1 VIFVGYFLRYTAQL
15 ICRCAHAKPTKEQT
29 MNTITRRVGRTLPGF
44 LTLPVLLASMWPH
57 LSMAQ
62 ATAPAPAAPAPGSV
76 VVTGTRGAGGYDPH
90 NINAAKN
97 KILSGKHASSC
108 GFMGP
113 TPPGF
118 DDVAIG
124 YMRDFGMED
133 GMSNTDV
140 TVVTES
146 APTGD
151 VSNAKDSSSLDGFIP
166 GPAGSERQTVGCG
179 PADLRFAAGRNH
191 IERKDKSLALA
202 FEAFDNQDYA
212 RALAL
217 FDTAWSKV
225 GYEEAAL
232 MLARLHLY
240 GLGTP
245 KDTPRAIVWLRKV
258 AEGRFDPS
266 RDRMPFDPA
275 HPQLMNERIEASFML
290 ARIHERGL
298 GVSKDPAQVRAWYA
312 KAADYGFVPALDMLG
327 TSWMSG
333 TGAARDPAK
342 GVAYLKEAAEAG
354 YVPAQYHLGAAWY
367 SGEAGARDLT
377 LAGAWFAAAAKKGHP
392 GALFAAGRMIDLGEG
407 VAADPK
413 RALVYYKEAALKGDR
428 DAQFA
433 LGTFFYSG
441 EMVPKDVATARKLF
455 DAAARQ
461 GQADAMFNLGA
472 MAASGEGGPKD
483 LAQAYVWFS
492 LADAAGYQG
501 ARAALKSVSPLL
513 SAQEHAR
520 AEAILKPAA
529 KKAG

>member
-1 VIFVGYFLRYTAQL
+1 
-15 ICRCAHAKPTKEQT
+15 
-29 MNTITRRVGRTLPGF
+29 MNTITRRAGRRLPAR
-44 LTLPVLLASMWPH
+44 LAQLALPALLALLWPH

-62 ATAPAPAAPAPGSV
+62 ATAPAPAPAAQSPDSV
-76 VVTGTRGAGGYDPH
+76 VVTGKRGAGGYDPH

-113 TPPGF
+113 PPPGF
-118 DDVAIG
+118 DDVALG

-140 TVVTES
+140 TVVTEA

-151 VSNAKDSSSLDGFIP
+151 VSNSKDSSSMEGFIP
-166 GPAGSERQTVGCG
+166 GPASSERQTVGCG

-202 FEAFDNQDYA
+202 FEAFDNQDYP

-225 GYEEAAL
+225 GYDEAAL
-232 MLARLHLY
+232 MLARLNLY

-245 KDTPRAIVWLRKV
+245 KNTPRAIGWLRKV

-266 RDRMPFDPA
+266 RDRLLFDPA
-275 HPQLMNERIEASFML
+275 HPQAMNERIEASFML
-290 ARIHERGL
+290 ARIYERGL
-298 GVSKDPAQVRAWYA
+298 GVPKEPAQLRTWYA

-327 TSWMSG
+327 TSWMNG
-333 TGAARDPAK
+333 TGGPRDPAK

-354 YVPAQYHLGAAWY
+354 YVPAQYHLGAAY
-367 SGEAGARDLT
+367 YAGDAGVRDLK

-392 GALFAAGRMIDLGEG
+392 GALFAAGRMYDLGEG
-407 VAADPK
+407 VAPDQK

-441 EMVPKDVATARKLF
+441 EMVPKDLATARKLF
-455 DAAARQ
+455 DAAAKQ

-472 MAASGEGGPKD
+472 MTASGEGGPKD

-501 ARAALKSVSPLL
+501 AQAALKSVAPLL

-520 AEAILKPAA
+520 AEAILRPGA